1 MGLAALRHDRT
12 ELTAAPHRESAL
24 EQLQLRAVTANHI
37 GAGEITTAIEGDAAG
52 RRPLNL
58 AILMKLLA
66 SRRVTLTRAEIE
78 NLACRIRDEM
88 IRLPLTEPELF
99 VNYARCAAACMQT
112 AASR

>member
-1 MGLAALRHDRT
+1 MAFAARCLDQA
-12 ELTAAPHRESAL
+12 EPAAAPHRESAL
-24 EQLQLRAVTANHI
+24 EQLQLRAVTANRI
-37 GAGEITTAIEGDAAG
+37 GAGEISAAIEGDAAG

-66 SRRVTLTRAEIE
+66 SRRVTLSRAEIE

-112 AASR
+112 AAAR